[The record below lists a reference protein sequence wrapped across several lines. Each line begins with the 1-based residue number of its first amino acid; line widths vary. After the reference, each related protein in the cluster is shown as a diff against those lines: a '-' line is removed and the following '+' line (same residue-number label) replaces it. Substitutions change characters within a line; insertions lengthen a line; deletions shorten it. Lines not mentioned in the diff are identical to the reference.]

1 MVASQAL
8 PARLNAVIRPLMTA
22 VKAEADEALQ
32 DCAVTA
38 VVALLPLCAASGR
51 RGVCGK
57 LVRNLCHF
65 VAASVPLDT
74 VPTRTRGASNA
85 LRSICG
91 QYGERVWIE
100 FPELHQFVILPLQSA
115 TTAAA
120 AQLLPALAVA
130 AALVGALVGK
140 ALDAALEVAPAVIRC
155 TCFASEVGDA
165 ADAIRD
171 CARRTLSALCV
182 AHASAAMLSV
192 ISHLL
197 PLTRADG
204 SGSQRCFAIQ
214 AITCV
219 AVTLWSHANMQPAHF
234 RRVLRVL

>member
-1 MVASQAL
+1 MRIIRYACIWPRLQYLVANTCHASAPQIRLRAAAAGAVVASQAL

-32 DCAVTA
+32 DCAVAA

-85 LRSICG
+85 LRSSCG

-115 TTAAA
+115 ATAA
-120 AQLLPALAVA
+120 
-130 AALVGALVGK
+130 G
-140 ALDAALEVAPAVIRC
+140 
-155 TCFASEVGDA
+155 
-165 ADAIRD
+165 
-171 CARRTLSALCV
+171 
-182 AHASAAMLSV
+182 
-192 ISHLL
+192 HLL
-197 PLTRADG
+197 DVIAKLSPED
-204 SGSQRCFAIQ
+204 SGQVFDWAGEVI
-214 AITCV
+214 A
-219 AVTLWSHANMQPAHF
+219 P
-234 RRVLRVL
+234 